1 MELAKIGKKGQL
13 TIPRSVLRAAGITE
27 EARVVLEATADG
39 AIVVRQVAVYPIES
53 YSEER
58 VREFEETNTVPLAT
72 ERRIQAYLK
81 KKRTKR

>member
-13 TIPRSVLRAAGITE
+13 TIPRSVLRAAGIAD

-39 AIVVRQVAVYPIES
+39 AIVMRQVAVYPIES

-58 VREFEETNTVPLAT
+58 VREFEETNTIPLAT

-81 KKRTKR
+81 KKRAKR